1 MIPGAK
7 ELAWGQIGGG
17 AHEKKAARLACRPKS
32 QKTVVAQRTRL
43 LSLFCVPLGVDR
55 SEAVPLF
62 R

>member
-32 QKTVVAQRTRL
+32 QKTGSSSADQATFPVLRTTR
-43 LSLFCVPLGVDR
+43 R
-55 SEAVPLF
+55 
-62 R
+62 